1 MEAKGW
7 ALKSR
12 AGMLKEEPIET
23 KASDDSKVMP
33 KVMPVIVFG

>member
-1 MEAKGW
+1 MVEVQVEEKGW

-23 KASDDSKVMP
+23 KASDDSKV
-33 KVMPVIVFG
+33 IQR